1 MLTYAD
7 VCWQVAHSIRT
18 HGTGI
23 MNTTVNY
30 TYQFLARKLAILS
43 QFLFDDHIKSR
54 LVRDVKFFAHVCSR
68 MLTYLTY
75 AAVCCR
81 MQVRDVN
88 FFRKEKK
95 ALNNSYPYN
104 RAYEFS
110 SEIRRLVHKAHLR
123 PHTLV
128 P

>member
-1 MLTYAD
+1 MLTNAD

-54 LVRDVKFFAHVCSR
+54 LVRHFF
-68 MLTYLTY
+68 
-75 AAVCCR
+75 
-81 MQVRDVN
+81 
-88 FFRKEKK
+88 
-95 ALNNSYPYN
+95 
-104 RAYEFS
+104 
-110 SEIRRLVHKAHLR
+110 
-123 PHTLV
+123 
-128 P
+128 